1 MITFADTQ
9 YDSTN
14 LKNSLVSGDISN
26 IDDIGKFRIENV
38 VEFKKD
44 LSVQLDEDGSELY
57 NLISKL
63 KWD

>member
-14 LKNSLVSGDISN
+14 LKNSLVLSDISD
-26 IDDIGKFRIENV
+26 ITDIGKFRIENV

-44 LSVQLDEDGSELY
+44 LNVQLNEDESELY

>member
-1 MITFADTQ
+1 MVTFADTQ

-14 LKNSLVSGDISN
+14 LKNSLVFSDISD
-26 IDDIGKFRIENV
+26 ITDIGKFRIENV

-44 LSVQLDEDGSELY
+44 LNVQLNEDESELY